1 MLVCEHPEDNSIF
14 GKRVWNVAKTQQG
27 TVIEF
32 DPNDRECSI
41 SIQWDDDKISYRCFM
56 MALEIELVEE

>member
-1 MLVCEHPEDNSIF
+1 MLVCEHPEDESIF
-14 GKRVWNVAKTQQG
+14 GKRVWNFAKTQKG

-32 DPNDRECSI
+32 DPTDREASI
-41 SIQWDDDKISYRCFM
+41 SIQWDDDTASSRCFM